1 MYTLF
6 TADNCTQCAQ
16 VETFLNK
23 SNVTFRIVNVDSSDE
38 RPYIQ
43 IFAFPAFF
51 SGEQLLGYGTDINEY
66 IKKNLRLV
74 SKRFFCYH
82 DLGVT

>member
-23 SNVTFRIVNVDSSDE
+23 SNVTFRIVNVDTSDD
-38 RPYIQ
+38 RPPIQ
-43 IFAFPAFF
+43 IFAFPVLF
-51 SGEQLLGYGTDINEY
+51 SGDQLLGYGTDIKDY
-66 IKKNLRLV
+66 IKKK
-74 SKRFFCYH
+74 SP
-82 DLGVT
+82 TS